1 MYRLKKNLKEAVVK
15 PKDMDPVFL
24 KRIESRFG
32 EIDMVN
38 DFFSD
43 DLSTYFKTD
52 NIDKETGSISHQIIK
67 LGNFGDAL
75 KELSQALEAMINLS
89 KSADGKKDP
98 KIAVIAQD
106 VRDIFNK
113 FRTHIR
119 REYPEQYVTIK
130 NLLDETNTIASNS
143 SFTSGT
149 EGENYATPF
158 AFNPNKKAKGAAVNY
173 YYKLGF
179 KPAPKPKSS
188 KTIDIVPF
196 NGKTKPLKEAETN
209 IEGYIN
215 DLDVESSALKKH
227 ITSRILGFNKVEEK
241 LNELI
246 PLLSKAKHETMDF
259 YKKTPNFSVLYGT
272 DLAVDYLDDLIEMF
286 KNK

>member
-1 MYRLKKNLKEAVVK
+1 MYKLKNLKEAVIK
-15 PKDMDPVFL
+15 PKDMDPIFL

-32 EIDMVN
+32 EMDMVN

-52 NIDKETGSISHQIIK
+52 SIDKETGNISHKIIK

-75 KELSQALEAMINLS
+75 KELNQALQAMINLS
-89 KSADGKKDP
+89 KSADGQKDP

-106 VRDIFNK
+106 VRDVFNK

-119 REYPEQYVTIK
+119 KEYPEQYVTIK
-130 NLLDETNTIASNS
+130 NLLDEVNTISTNS
-143 SFTSGT
+143 GFTSGT

-179 KPAPKPKSS
+179 KPAPKPKST
-188 KTIDIVPF
+188 KTVDIIPF
-196 NGKTKPLKEAETN
+196 NGKTKPLQEAETN
-209 IEGYIN
+209 VEEYIKDLGIES
-215 DLDVESSALKKH
+215 LALKKH
-227 ITSRILGFNKVEEK
+227 ITSRILGFNKVEDK

-246 PLLSKAKHETMDF
+246 PLLAKAKHKTMDK
-259 YKKTPNFSVLYGT
+259 YKQKPDFSVVYGT

-286 KNK
+286 KD

>member
-1 MYRLKKNLKEAVVK
+1 MYKLKKHINEVKK
-15 PKDMDPVFL
+15 PKDLDPAFL
-24 KRIESRFG
+24 KRIEKRFG
-32 EIDMVN
+32 EVDMVN
-38 DFFSD
+38 DFFD
-43 DLSTYFKTD
+43 DELATYFKTD
-52 NIDKETGSISHQIIK
+52 DINKETGSVSHKVIK

-75 KELSQALEAMINLS
+75 KELSQALEAVNNLS
-89 KSADGKKDP
+89 KSADGEADP
-98 KIAVIAQD
+98 KIAVIAQQ
-106 VRDIFNK
+106 VRDVFNK

-119 REYPEQYVTIK
+119 KEYPEQYVTIK
-130 NLLDETNTIASNS
+130 NLLDETSSIASNS

-158 AFNPNKKAKGAAVNY
+158 AFNPNKKAKGAATNY

-188 KTIDIVPF
+188 KTIDIVNV
-196 NGKTKPLKEAETN
+196 NGKTKPLNEAETN
-209 IEGYIN
+209 VEEYIN
-215 DLDVESSALKKH
+215 NLGIESSALKKH

-246 PLLSKAKHETMDF
+246 PLLAKAKQDTMDH
-259 YKKTPNFSVLYGT
+259 YKDNPDFSVVYGT

-286 KNK
+286 KK

>member
-1 MYRLKKNLKEAVVK
+1 MYKLKKNLKEVVK
-15 PKDMDPVFL
+15 PKDVDPAFL
-24 KRIESRFG
+24 SRIEKRFG
-32 EIDMVN
+32 EVDMVN
-38 DFFSD
+38 DFFD
-43 DLSTYFKTD
+43 DELATYFKAD
-52 NIDKETGSISHQIIK
+52 EINKETGSISHKIIK
-67 LGNFGDAL
+67 LGNFGDAI
-75 KELSQALEAMINLS
+75 KELSQALEAINNLS
-89 KSADGKKDP
+89 KSDDGKKDP

-106 VRDIFNK
+106 VRDVFNK

-119 REYPEQYVTIK
+119 NEYPEQYVTIK
-130 NLLDETNTIASNS
+130 NLLDEISATGTGA
-143 SFTSGT
+143 SFTPGK
-149 EGENYATPF
+149 GENYATPF

-179 KPAPKPKSS
+179 KPAPKPKST
-188 KTIDIVPF
+188 KTVDIIPF
-196 NGKTKPLKEAETN
+196 NGKTKPLQESETN
-209 IEGYIN
+209 VEEYIN
-215 DLDVESSALKKH
+215 NLGVESSALKKH

-259 YKKTPNFSVLYGT
+259 YKQNPNFSVLYGT